1 MTNKLAIVTGASG
14 GLGLAIASRIA
25 EDFDTVMLTDL
36 QEERL
41 SEVAESIESST
52 SARVIVSA
60 CDVSDQAQVAGLYDT
75 AASEG
80 AITGLVNAAG
90 IGMFT
95 PIAEIDVE
103 LWDRVFAVN
112 TRGTFLMSQHFI
124 RTAQPPA
131 AIVNISSIGAR
142 AGNDML
148 AHYGASKAA
157 VIEFSHAVA
166 RGCARTGIR
175 SNTVMPGFIYT
186 DMWRNTV
193 AYLKQNDPSL
203 ADLTTEQVFAGI
215 VDQSIPMGRAQE
227 PEDIAEAVAFFLSD
241 RAKNITGQTLAVD
254 GGTVL
259 T

>member
-193 AYLKQNDPSL
+193 AYLKQNDR
-203 ADLTTEQVFAGI
+203 ALTLDFGHGVSGGYAAI
-215 VDQSIPMGRAQE
+215 DSV
-227 PEDIAEAVAFFLSD
+227 AVA
-241 RAKNITGQTLAVD
+241 LAS
-254 GGTVL
+254 
-259 T
+259 

>member
-75 AASEG
+75 AAREG

-148 AHYGASKAA
+148 AHYG
-157 VIEFSHAVA
+157 
-166 RGCARTGIR
+166 RQR
-175 SNTVMPGFIYT
+175 
-186 DMWRNTV
+186 
-193 AYLKQNDPSL
+193 Q
-203 ADLTTEQVFAGI
+203 
-215 VDQSIPMGRAQE
+215 
-227 PEDIAEAVAFFLSD
+227 LSSSSV
-241 RAKNITGQTLAVD
+241 TP
-254 GGTVL
+254 
-259 T
+259 